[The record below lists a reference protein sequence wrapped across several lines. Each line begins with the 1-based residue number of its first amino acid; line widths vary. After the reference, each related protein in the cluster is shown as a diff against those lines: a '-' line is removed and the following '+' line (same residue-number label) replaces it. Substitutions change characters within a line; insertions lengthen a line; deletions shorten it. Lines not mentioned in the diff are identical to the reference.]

1 MVCTST
7 AQRVRRKGECDLA
20 LATYW
25 GPTHGR
31 RASAGV
37 VSKVG
42 RRRRN
47 VMLEVFSDTYAPV
60 FFYIVFIRRHRVDRP
75 ECFALSIALRKT
87 GWFFFRSED
96 RDAISASTLRV
107 VPSLS
112 LILSLF
118 LAMAMQMEGRS
129 KREVKAPWKK
139 FLLFV
144 FFSYLTLGVRYAATW
159 FVLFCFVFRPGQIP
173 NPKYLFLLCS
183 PAHACR
189 TVLHRTLRPLFPLVS
204 PVRLIISAY
213 CNGEEAA
220 IRKRAVNL

>member
-1 MVCTST
+1 MHFHSAACSS
-7 AQRVRRKGECDLA
+7 QRGMRPRAGDVLGAHTRSSCQRRC
-20 LATYW
+20 
-25 GPTHGR
+25 
-31 RASAGV
+31 
-37 VSKVG
+37 SKVG

-144 FFSYLTLGVRYAATW
+144 FFFLSDTRRALCSDVVC
-159 FVLFCFVFRPGQIP
+159 FVLFCFSPGADPESQI
-173 NPKYLFLLCS
+173 F
-183 PAHACR
+183 
-189 TVLHRTLRPLFPLVS
+189 VS
-204 PVRLIISAY
+204 PL
-213 CNGEEAA
+213 
-220 IRKRAVNL
+220 

>member
-7 AQRVRRKGECDLA
+7 AQRVRRKGECDLSPRA
-20 LATYW
+20 GDVLGAHTRSSCQ
-25 GPTHGR
+25 R
-31 RASAGV
+31 RC
-37 VSKVG
+37 SKVG

-139 FLLFV
+139 LLFV